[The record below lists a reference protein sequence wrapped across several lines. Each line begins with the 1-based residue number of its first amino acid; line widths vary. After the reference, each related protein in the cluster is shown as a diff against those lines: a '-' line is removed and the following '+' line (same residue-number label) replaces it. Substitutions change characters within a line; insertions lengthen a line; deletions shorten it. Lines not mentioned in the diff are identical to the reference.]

1 MAWTKNFDLFFTFS
15 ITFCNICYLFFNS
28 GFDDM
33 LNEGF
38 VDTFR
43 HFYPDLEKK
52 YSFWTYMMNARS
64 KNVGWRLDYFVTS
77 KRLVDQI
84 CDNQIRDQVFGSDH
98 CPSTLFLALWNT
110 LDWWCKFKI
119 SDFSLFSRIFNQSK
133 SLVLLKEY
141 IELYHAGMNFVGS
154 SSILEK

>member
-1 MAWTKNFDLFFTFS
+1 MQLKVNLTFGQMIATIGFS
-15 ITFCNICYLFFNS
+15 CVFIIIKFNWLLVFLNS

-52 YSFWTYMMNARS
+52 YTFWSHMANARS
-64 KNVGWRLDYFVTS
+64 RNVGWRLDYFVTS

-110 LDWWCKFKI
+110 LDWWCKF
-119 SDFSLFSRIFNQSK
+119 FLQIFK
-133 SLVLLKEY
+133 AKLL
-141 IELYHAGMNFVGS
+141 
-154 SSILEK
+154 

>member
-1 MAWTKNFDLFFTFS
+1 
-15 ITFCNICYLFFNS
+15 
-28 GFDDM
+28 M

-84 CDNQIRDQVFGSDH
+84 CDSGNNFWKQTVKEKNESI
-98 CPSTLFLALWNT
+98 NT
-110 LDWWCKFKI
+110 
-119 SDFSLFSRIFNQSK
+119 SAK
-133 SLVLLKEY
+133 SAQK
-141 IELYHAGMNFVGS
+141 
-154 SSILEK
+154 

>member
-1 MAWTKNFDLFFTFS
+1 MSYFPNLYTVLKRMEWDPLLRNHIKELDAKKPVILCGDLNVAHKEIDLANPKTNKKSAGFTVEER
-15 ITFCNICYLFFNS
+15 S
-28 GFDDM
+28 GFDDL

-64 KNVGWRLDYFVTS
+64 KNVGWRLDYFITS

-98 CPSTLFLALWNT
+98 CPSTLFLAL
-110 LDWWCKFKI
+110 
-119 SDFSLFSRIFNQSK
+119 
-133 SLVLLKEY
+133 
-141 IELYHAGMNFVGS
+141 
-154 SSILEK
+154 

>member
-1 MAWTKNFDLFFTFS
+1 
-15 ITFCNICYLFFNS
+15 
-28 GFDDM
+28 M

-52 YSFWTYMMNARS
+52 YSFWSHMNNARS
-64 KNVGWRLDYFVTS
+64 RNVGWRLDYFVTS

-110 LDWWCKFKI
+110 LDWWFKFKKNL
-119 SDFSLFSRIFNQSK
+119 SYTYWPF
-133 SLVLLKEY
+133 ET
-141 IELYHAGMNFVGS
+141 S
-154 SSILEK
+154 SSIINTVWTINEVYGQVKWWTVSTVWKKTLLQNRNKIKYL

>member
-1 MAWTKNFDLFFTFS
+1 
-15 ITFCNICYLFFNS
+15 
-28 GFDDM
+28 M

-52 YSFWTYMMNARS
+52 YSWWSHQANARS
-64 KNVGWRLDYFVTS
+64 RNVGWRLDYFVTS

-110 LDWWCKFKI
+110 LDWWFKFKKI
-119 SDFSLFSRIFNQSK
+119 FHLHIGRLKHLPLIINTVWTINEVYGQVKWWIVSTVWKKTLLQNRIPKIHKQLPNATSALMYWNHNSRAF
-133 SLVLLKEY
+133 
-141 IELYHAGMNFVGS
+141 
-154 SSILEK
+154 